1 MQSTCKL
8 AFIWTKQTYPYNQGY
23 IYVGQDQAIRTNKD
37 IYVVKR
43 WKHRYFVW
51 IAPTDTSSNSV
62 QQQNSSR
69 DLKGRETR
77 KQGTQP
83 QHPAPCET

>member
-1 MQSTCKL
+1 MTASWNAETTLKQREQAPVNWSSIDSPRASIWGQMTTSIYSSKICKMQSTCKQ

-43 WKHRYFVW
+43 
-51 IAPTDTSSNSV
+51 
-62 QQQNSSR
+62 
-69 DLKGRETR
+69 
-77 KQGTQP
+77 
-83 QHPAPCET
+83 

>member
-37 IYVVKR
+37 ILDIYVVKR
-43 WKHRYFVW
+43 
-51 IAPTDTSSNSV
+51 
-62 QQQNSSR
+62 
-69 DLKGRETR
+69 
-77 KQGTQP
+77 
-83 QHPAPCET
+83 

>member
-1 MQSTCKL
+1 MFQLESIDFDSIKYIVKHGQCKMQSTCKL

-43 WKHRYFVW
+43 
-51 IAPTDTSSNSV
+51 
-62 QQQNSSR
+62 
-69 DLKGRETR
+69 
-77 KQGTQP
+77 
-83 QHPAPCET
+83 